1 MKKKL
6 SERYQET
13 YINITDKT
21 SETDDSNYGPGRTS
35 VHREQKKEKEHM
47 PSMKRQRKVQNIK
60 KKEFFTHKNFV

>member
-35 VHREQKKEKEHM
+35 VHRE
-47 PSMKRQRKVQNIK
+47 
-60 KKEFFTHKNFV
+60 